1 MRGEFV
7 DLGGTRLY
15 YYAAGT
21 RGGGDPV
28 VLLHGFPGSSHS
40 WRELAPLMPEGRRL
54 VVVDLMGCGRSDGPP
69 VAGRTG
75 ARAGSPAA
83 SIAAH
88 VALIRALMDDLAI
101 TRAALVG
108 HGIGGAIAQAVA
120 LGHPDRVSALL
131 LISSIAFD
139 AWPRRLAR
147 LARLTSPAATLIG
160 APMLASFV
168 HGSAIRG
175 YTDREAGRRALDHSL
190 RAYPAHLG
198 CDALVAHLFAPADP
212 AIAAYGARLG
222 EIGVPTAVVWGED
235 DPFLSLTVGER
246 LRSAIRGATLEV
258 VPEARH
264 FVHEEAP
271 EVCARV
277 AAELFER

>member
-40 WRELAPLMPEGRRL
+40 WREMAPLMPEGRRL
-54 VVVDLMGCGRSDGPP
+54 VVLDLMGCGRSDGP
-69 VAGRTG
+69 A
-75 ARAGSPAA
+75 ARAPARSRA
-83 SIAAH
+83 GSIAAH
-88 VALIRALMDDLAI
+88 VALVRALMDELSIA
-101 TRAALVG
+101 RAALVG
-108 HGIGGAIAQAVA
+108 HGIGGAIAQAFA
-120 LGHPDRVSALL
+120 LDHPQRTSALL
-131 LISSIAFD
+131 LIASVAFD

-147 LARLTSPAATLIG
+147 LARLASPAATLIG

-175 YTDREAGRRALDHSL
+175 YSDRDEGRRALDQSL
-190 RAYPAHLG
+190 RAYAACLG
-198 CDALVAHLFAPADP
+198 NNALVSQLFAPLDP
-212 AIAAYGARLG
+212 AIAACGARLG
-222 EIGVPTAVVWGED
+222 EIQVPTAIVWGAD
-235 DPFLSLTVGER
+235 DPFLAPSVGER
-246 LRSAIRGATLEV
+246 LRAAIAGATLDI
-258 VPEARH
+258 VPEGRH
-264 FVHEEAP
+264 FVHEETP

-277 AAELFER
+277 AAELLGR